1 MTATSVY
8 LRFITCNPP
17 LPFPLPRALLY
28 TAYTGLGHRWGARAR
43 ASCGCG
49 RRAGT

>member
-17 LPFPLPRALLY
+17 PPLPFPLPRALLY
-28 TAYTGLGHRWGARAR
+28 TVFTQP
-43 ASCGCG
+43 
-49 RRAGT
+49 